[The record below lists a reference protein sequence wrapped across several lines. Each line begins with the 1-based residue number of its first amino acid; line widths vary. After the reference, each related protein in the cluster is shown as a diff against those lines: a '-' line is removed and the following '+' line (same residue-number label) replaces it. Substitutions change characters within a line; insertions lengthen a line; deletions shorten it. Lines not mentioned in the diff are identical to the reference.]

1 MIPSPSSSVNMQ
13 IIGGKIYLR
22 LHIRLTLMGNV
33 NTLLNTKSVLIMPSN
48 VLLLCLEQTFPPKIW
63 IFTEGE
69 DDEIESRLPFKIFFT
84 LKKLRKES
92 LKVIFFRYFLSA
104 TSMLKVSFIFK
115 PTRICRKWGL
125 KHDWNFFFIT

>member
-1 MIPSPSSSVNMQ
+1 MLDVANKLLNSKSLLTMPRNVLP
-13 IIGGKIYLR
+13 LR
-22 LHIRLTLMGNV
+22 LM
-33 NTLLNTKSVLIMPSN
+33 
-48 VLLLCLEQTFPPKIW
+48 QTFPEL
-63 IFTEGE
+63 FTEVE

-125 KHDWNFFFIT
+125 KHD